1 MADGAPDLV
10 VIVFCRPPPG
20 PLETREE
27 ASDEHENK
35 MILVASDGA
44 IRLRRRKDKLKRD
57 EMTTEKSCPRDKTT
71 VEEGECLVEESKD
84 LPVNA
89 CEYHTYIFSCPLA
102 P

>member
-1 MADGAPDLV
+1 MADGAPDSV
-10 VIVFCRPPPG
+10 GIVFCRPPPG
-20 PLETREE
+20 PLETRE
-27 ASDEHENK
+27 ATSVEHENK
-35 MILVASDGA
+35 MILVASDA
-44 IRLRRRKDKLKRD
+44 RRRKDKLKRD
-57 EMTTEKSCPRDKTT
+57 EMTTEKRCPRDKNT